1 VKVFDI
7 FKLKSAFDPCQRFI
21 WSLCFG
27 SCQLCCQVLTFTVL
41 LLWLNDTSYSK
52 SVWRSE

>member
-7 FKLKSAFDPCQRFI
+7 FKLKSAFDSPVSVLSDHCV
-21 WSLCFG
+21 
-27 SCQLCCQVLTFTVL
+27 SCQVCCQLLTFTVF
-41 LLWLNDTSYSK
+41 LLWLNNTSYSK